1 MKTLIIIISLL
12 FSSNIDNSDFPI
24 YGKWKL
30 EMIEIDQKFLIP
42 EHRDYFLSI
51 SKKLLS
57 YNLEINKCW
66 TKDFTVNDDMISIQE
81 LACTEIC
88 CDGIYD
94 TISNY
99 INYRS
104 SYEIKENQL
113 IIITTDSK
121 LYLNRVLDY

>member
-51 SKKLLS
+51 SKELLS

-66 TKDFTVNDDMISIQE
+66 TKDFTVNDNLINIQQI
-81 LACTEIC
+81 ACTEIGG
-88 CDGIYD
+88 DGRLD
-94 TISNY
+94 SISNY
-99 INYRS
+99 INYRGP
-104 SYEIKENQL
+104 YEIKENQL

-121 LYLNRVLDY
+121 LYLNRVLDE